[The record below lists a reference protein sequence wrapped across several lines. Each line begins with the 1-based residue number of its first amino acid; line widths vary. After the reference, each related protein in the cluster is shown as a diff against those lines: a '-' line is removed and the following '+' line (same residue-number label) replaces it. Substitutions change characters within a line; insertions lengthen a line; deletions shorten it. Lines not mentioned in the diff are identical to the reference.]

1 MLGNPLIIEADA
13 SNYSKPWPPNSGS
26 IAVYNPELFGGLNT
40 FIAETQAEI
49 NSIKN
54 STPMSGQTITI
65 PGESSGSRSLK
76 NKAEGKI
83 EIAPELWEEINS
95 LLQV

>member
-1 MLGNPLIIEADA
+1 MKQTLWSVFAN
-13 SNYSKPWPPNSGS
+13 PWPPNSGS
-26 IAVYNPELFGGLNT
+26 ITVYNPELFGGLNT
-40 FIAETQAEI
+40 FIAETQAGI

>member
-1 MLGNPLIIEADA
+1 
-13 SNYSKPWPPNSGS
+13 
-26 IAVYNPELFGGLNT
+26 
-40 FIAETQAEI
+40 
-49 NSIKN
+49 
-54 STPMSGQTITI
+54 MSGQTITI